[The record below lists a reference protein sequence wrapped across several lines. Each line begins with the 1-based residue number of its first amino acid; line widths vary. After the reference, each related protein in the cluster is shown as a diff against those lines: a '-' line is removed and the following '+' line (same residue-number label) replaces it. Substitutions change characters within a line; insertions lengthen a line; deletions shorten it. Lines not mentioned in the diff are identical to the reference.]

1 MIKTNTFIEQTLI
14 GVVETQIRENRP
26 EITRKTFERLQR
38 NGCTSQAAKEKIA
51 FVALR
56 HIYEVMNN
64 GATFS
69 STQFE
74 DDLNNLK

>member
-1 MIKTNTFIEQTLI
+1 MIKTSTFIEQTMI

-26 EITRKTFERLQR
+26 AITRNTFERLQR

-51 FVALR
+51 FIALR

-64 GATFS
+64 GAAFS
-69 STQFE
+69 SARFE
-74 DDLNNLK
+74 DDLNNLQ

>member
-1 MIKTNTFIEQTLI
+1 MI

-26 EITRKTFERLQR
+26 AITRKTFERLQR
-38 NGCTSQAAKEKIA
+38 NGCTSQAAKAKIA

-64 GATFS
+64 GAAFS
-69 STQFE
+69 SAQYE
-74 DDLNNLK
+74 NDLDNLK